1 MDYSISSF
9 GILGPKVFNFILF
22 FIGTRKSF
30 GFHVFHIIIQYNIPM
45 LLESPG
51 TGNNIVGE
59 VWKIDQTKLE
69 HLGKYSS

>member
-1 MDYSISSF
+1 MNNLMYVENFSLYLNSSHSINRCP
-9 GILGPKVFNFILF
+9 I
-22 FIGTRKSF
+22 
-30 GFHVFHIIIQYNIPM
+30 HIIIQYNIPM